1 MKNPPQNPSPL
12 HFNLL
17 GLLSNPDLPS
27 TLSTNNSSHD
37 VGVRLA
43 RLVAEDQEKRVQ
55 DLIKDLS

>member
-1 MKNPPQNPSPL
+1 MKNPPQNPSHL

-17 GLLSNPDLPS
+17 DLLSNPDLRSSLPP
-27 TLSTNNSSHD
+27 NNSSHD

-55 DLIKDLS
+55 DLVKDLS